1 MEYRPLW
8 DAKHPQGTE
17 KEFMKHVSKDMDKI
31 LSKSDKLSF
40 SMLFKL
46 EYSCKELL

>member
-8 DAKHPQGTE
+8 DAKHPEGTD
-17 KEFMKHVSKDMDKI
+17 KEFLKHVSKDMEKI
-31 LSKSDKLSF
+31 LSKSNKLSF

-46 EYSCKELL
+46 EYSCKDLL